1 MHPPL
6 PLLLSIF
13 ALTTLTFAFSDTSP
27 YFLISSS
34 SSIPSSARTHNI
46 LSTTSFIS
54 LASAEIKKCESDAYI
69 LVSQP
74 GLHIE
79 DLTATKHAGVHIKD
93 LLASVDADRRLIAG
107 NVFVTGGNEGDMGAV
122 VEKLQ
127 SVAERE
133 CDARVKGVDA
143 KTGSLEM
150 GMDEGKKPKVIRVD
164 FDALTGDKEERKKMV
179 EVHDAFLHSVLEM
192 VGAGRYT
199 LVFASSPIGAV
210 EEEKKKVEKKP
221 QLELRSV
228 EVREDAGV
236 KNQTIGGGL
245 FHRYQF
251 FTPGIF
257 MGYLAFFLLISIL
270 YVGLSAVSSIQ
281 VSYGS
286 FDKEMGPA
294 AQKKQQ

>member
-1 MHPPL
+1 MR

-13 ALTTLTFAFSDTSP
+13 ALTALTSAFSDTSP

-34 SSIPSSARTHNI
+34 SSIPPSARIHNI

-54 LASAEIKKCESDAYI
+54 IASAEIKKCESDAYI

-93 LLASVDADRRLIAG
+93 LLTSVDADRRLIAE

-127 SVAERE
+127 GVAERV
-133 CDARVKGVDA
+133 CNARVKGVDA

-150 GMDEGKKPKVIRVD
+150 VMDEGKKPKVIRVD
-164 FDALTGDKEERKKMV
+164 FDALSGDKEERKKMV

-199 LVFASSPIGAV
+199 FVFASSPIGAV
-210 EEEKKKVEKKP
+210 EVKKVVVKKP

-228 EVREDAGV
+228 EVREDVGV
-236 KNQTIGGGL
+236 KNQTTIGGGL

-294 AQKKQQ
+294 VQKKQQ